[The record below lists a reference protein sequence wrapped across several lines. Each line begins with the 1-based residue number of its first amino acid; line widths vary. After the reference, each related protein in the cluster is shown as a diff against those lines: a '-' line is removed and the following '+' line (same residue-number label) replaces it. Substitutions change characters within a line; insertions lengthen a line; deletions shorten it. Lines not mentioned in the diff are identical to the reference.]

1 MKKELIEFTSF
12 EDLSV
17 VTFDGEYLH
26 VFESIEKKMLLITK
40 DVWFKLQEE
49 FFELKSKYY
58 KNYNKSY
65 CGSECISFFGKESK
79 RKTSYLTSWTKEDE
93 DDVDNMKP
101 VYEKIPLLVVTE
113 FELEMEHG

>member
-17 VTFDGEYLH
+17 VT
-26 VFESIEKKMLLITK
+26 
-40 DVWFKLQEE
+40 
-49 FFELKSKYY
+49 
-58 KNYNKSY
+58 
-65 CGSECISFFGKESK
+65 SECISFFGKESK